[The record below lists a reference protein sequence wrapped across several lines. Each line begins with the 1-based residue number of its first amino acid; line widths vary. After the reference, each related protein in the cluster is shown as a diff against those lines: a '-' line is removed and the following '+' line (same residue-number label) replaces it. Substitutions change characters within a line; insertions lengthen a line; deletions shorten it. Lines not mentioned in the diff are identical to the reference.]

1 MNNRE
6 LNNYTTL
13 RSQYTAQADLCNGG
27 VNPIVNPFPA
37 AYIPDLFSC
46 GAKPHSWPPSS
57 QPSQCS
63 TLDAMKKGDYRIL
76 GSFKQC
82 DIAQ

>member
-6 LNNYTTL
+6 TNNYTTL

-27 VNPIVNPFPA
+27 INPIVNPFPA
-37 AYIPDLFSC
+37 AYVPDLFSC
-46 GAKPHSWPPSS
+46 GATPHSWPPSD

-63 TLDAMKKGDYRIL
+63 TQDSMKQGDYRIL
-76 GSFKQC
+76 GSFEKC
-82 DIAQ
+82 ESM